1 MNSANAFSYAIS
13 GSFTENQIAKYGD
26 YVNQTASALQGAGGW
41 LAQQANKTLESF
53 DKFVNSRAWE
63 MGKRLLGQSD
73 GDYVGRYEIGY
84 LGSIEA
90 LQGAQGHMRDMI
102 MCHPALMGMYMNEEI
117 SGYGG
122 DFSAWNTGIAEENI
136 FYRRMWNGVMNLET
150 VDDKPQLRH
159 THYYDTVG
167 GQLSFR
173 ERVDSH
179 KTHAAIDHHRLKSMF
194 DLTSE
199 MGDKL
204 KSYIEPLVEPPADE

>member
-13 GSFTENQIAKYGD
+13 GSFTESQIAKYGD
-26 YVNQTASALQGAGGW
+26 YVNQSASLLQGAGGW
-41 LAQQANKTLESF
+41 LAQQANKTLETF

-63 MGKRLLGQSD
+63 MGKRLLGTSD

-90 LQGAQGHMRDMI
+90 LQGAQGHMRDII
-102 MCHPALMGMYMNEEI
+102 MAHPAMMQMYLDEEI

-122 DFSAWNTGIAEENI
+122 DFSNWNTGIAADNL
-136 FYRRMWNGVMNLET
+136 FYRRVMNGVLNLET
-150 VDDKPQLRH
+150 VDDKAQLRH

-179 KTHAAIDHHRLKSMF
+179 KTWAAIDHHRAKKMF

-199 MGDKL
+199 EGAKL
-204 KSYIEPLVEPPADE
+204 KSYVEPAAE

>member
-26 YVNQTASALQGAGGW
+26 YVNQSASLLQGAGGW
-41 LAQQANKTLESF
+41 LAQQANKTLETF

-63 MGKRLLGQSD
+63 MGKRLLGTSD

-90 LQGAQGHMRDMI
+90 LQGAQGHMRDII
-102 MCHPALMGMYMNEEI
+102 MAHPAMMQMYLDEEI

-122 DFSAWNTGIAEENI
+122 DFSNWNTGVGADNL
-136 FYRRMWNGVMNLET
+136 FYRRVMNGVLNLET
-150 VDDKPQLRH
+150 VDDKAQLRH
-159 THYYDTVG
+159 THYFDTVG

-179 KTHAAIDHHRLKSMF
+179 KTWAAIDHHRAKKMF

-199 MGDKL
+199 EGAKL
-204 KSYIEPLVEPPADE
+204 KSYVEPEAE